1 MKNRSAKSKLR
12 LMMLACAA
20 VPAFM
25 CAPNSAGAAADAEL
39 QKVVDCMRA
48 NVPSSVRIQEIE
60 LDVTDRSGSPRTL
73 KGRLFAMTEN
83 GLIRASLR
91 ISSPSD
97 LSGAGYLVRE
107 TPPDHGDQMYM
118 YLPSMNRVR
127 RISGGSADGAMLG
140 TDFSYND
147 IKQIESAFD
156 GSEPVLEAPA
166 AIENRP
172 VYVLRLKTKPAQDS
186 RYTTMRSWIDQKSC
200 VALKV
205 DFYEGDKVSK
215 ELTAPASALQQSGKY
230 WYLSQMQMRD
240 LKENTATTLKVL
252 GVTSGTDLPSRYFD
266 PNAFYLG
273 N

>member
-1 MKNRSAKSKLR
+1 MNSRLAKSKWR
-12 LMMLACAA
+12 LTVRACAGVCVFALGTKAACAA
-20 VPAFM
+20 
-25 CAPNSAGAAADAEL
+25 ADPEL
-39 QKVVDCMRA
+39 QKVLDCMRA

-73 KGRLFAMTEN
+73 KGRLFAMTEKA
-83 GLIRASLR
+83 LIRASLR

-107 TPPDHGDQMYM
+107 TPPDHGDEMYM
-118 YLPSMNRVR
+118 FLPSMNRVR
-127 RISGGSADGAMLG
+127 RISGASADGSMLG

-147 IKQIESAFD
+147 IKEIESAFA

-166 AIENRP
+166 QIENRP
-172 VYVLRLKTKPAQDS
+172 MYVLLLKTKPAQDS

-205 DFYEGDKVSK
+205 DFYEGDKLRK
-215 ELTAPASALQQSGKY
+215 QLLAPASALQQSGKY

-240 LKENTATTLKVL
+240 LKENTSTALKVL